1 LCIFAH
7 RCAIIRI
14 VWQKRKL
21 YLALSRNI
29 IKANQMKTLFQIAVG
44 ALTAIGISAC
54 AVAEPAKTDMTAMAM
69 DTPVYMIA
77 QIQIEDQDKFFNE
90 YGPAAAPSVFGS
102 GGKVLVAT
110 PTVNS
115 LEGDWV
121 GNWTVVIEFP
131 SEEAALSDW
140 YASESYASAIDI
152 RMAATSAG
160 NMVIA
165 PGFVPP
171 KQ

>member
-1 LCIFAH
+1 
-7 RCAIIRI
+7 
-14 VWQKRKL
+14 
-21 YLALSRNI
+21 
-29 IKANQMKTLFQIAVG
+29 MKTLFQIAVG

-54 AVAEPAKTDMTAMAM
+54 VVAEPAKTDMTAMAM

-90 YGPAAAPSVFGS
+90 Y
-102 GGKVLVAT
+102 GKVLVAT